1 MTLGLSDLVNPQINN
16 KTTKVQ
22 EYQPVVHPLRLPP
35 PVAVVNPKLQ
45 ILNSKQIK
53 NSKFQ

>member
-45 ILNSKQIK
+45 ILNTKQIK
-53 NSKFQ
+53 NSKF